1 MACGSSAILVGGG
14 FSPKA
19 EYIFRKQL
27 EEADFLIINR
37 LDELTVEQ
45 VNELTTLLQEQF
57 PGRPIV
63 RISARTGAGFDQLCD
78 FLDQRGAF
86 GQRVMELDYDVYA
99 EGEAELGWLNS
110 QVVVD
115 APHEFPLDN
124 LLVDLI
130 DRLRRRF
137 DAVGAETAHLK
148 SIGLWEGFYGVAN
161 LVSSFTPPELSLPSN
176 CQVKQA
182 HVVVNARVAI
192 DPELLAQM
200 VRDEV
205 AAAAAALTLTHRIE
219 TLQSFRP
226 GRPVPTHRIPT
237 T

>member
-1 MACGSSAILVGGG
+1 
-14 FSPKA
+14 
-19 EYIFRKQL
+19 
-27 EEADFLIINR
+27 
-37 LDELTVEQ
+37 
-45 VNELTTLLQEQF
+45 
-57 PGRPIV
+57 
-63 RISARTGAGFDQLCD
+63 
-78 FLDQRGAF
+78 
-86 GQRVMELDYDVYA
+86 MELDYDVYA

-115 APHEFPLDN
+115 SPREFSLDS

-130 DRLRRRF
+130 DRLRQRF

-192 DPELLAQM
+192 DPELLSQM

-205 AAAAAALTLTHRIE
+205 AAACGALGVTYRIE

-226 GRPVPTHRIPT
+226 GRPVPTHRIT
-237 T
+237 TT

>member
-1 MACGSSAILVGGG
+1 ML
-14 FSPKA
+14 
-19 EYIFRKQL
+19 FRS
-27 EEADFLIINR
+27 
-37 LDELTVEQ
+37 Q
-45 VNELTTLLQEQF
+45 VTELTTLLQDQF

-63 RISARTGAGFDQLCD
+63 RISARTGAGFDQLCE

-110 QVVVD
+110 QVVVES
-115 APHEFPLDN
+115 PREFSLDT

-130 DRLRRRF
+130 DRLRQRF
-137 DAVGAETAHLK
+137 EAVQAETAHLK

-161 LVSSFTPPELSLPSN
+161 LVSSFTPPELSLPSH

-192 DPELLAQM
+192 DPEQLAQM
-200 VRDEV
+200 VRDEI
-205 AAAAAALTLTHRIE
+205 AAAAAALELAHRIE

-226 GRPVPTHRIPT
+226 GRPVPTHRIT
-237 T
+237 TS